1 VIICVLA
8 DTHLRSDV
16 QPHLGAD
23 SRRVM
28 RGADLIIHAGDLVT
42 AAVLDGL
49 AEIAPT
55 HAVLGN
61 NDRELAGAL
70 PETLDL
76 VLEGLRIG
84 VIHDSGP
91 RPGRA
96 GRLQRRFPG
105 AGLVI
110 FGHSHL
116 PMDEQADG
124 GPRLFNPGSP
134 TQRRRAPFRSI
145 GRLEIRDGELVEHA
159 IVPLA

>member
-1 VIICVLA
+1 MIICVLA

-16 QPHLGAD
+16 QAHLGAD
-23 SRRVM
+23 ALRVM

-42 AAVLDGL
+42 AAVLDEL

-61 NDRELAGAL
+61 NDRELASAL

-76 VLEGLRIG
+76 VLEGLRVG